1 MPSRNEVIGI
11 VVTLVVVG
19 AAFSLTGIM
28 QGPSITG
35 PNGEPIMDSFG
46 QPAAAPDAAPELML
60 ETSGGDESIV
70 IDQMEVVQ

>member
-28 QGPSITG
+28 QGPTITG
-35 PNGEPIMDSFG
+35 PYGEPIMDSFG
-46 QPAAAPDAAPELML
+46 QPGAVENANPELMT
-60 ETSGGDESIV
+60 EPVAEESIV
-70 IDQMEVVQ
+70 VDGVEVAQ

>member
-11 VVTLVVVG
+11 VVTMVVVG

-35 PNGEPIMDSFG
+35 PNGEPIMDTFG
-46 QPAAAPDAAPELML
+46 QPAAAPDASPELMM
-60 ETSGGDESIV
+60 EPSTDESIV
-70 IDQMEVVQ
+70 IDEMEVVQ